1 MKKSILIPILVF
13 ISCLLQSCEHEK
25 ATVIPAKQYDIN
37 LIVGNYKWSRKIR
50 SWSGFRDT
58 TFTVSDTTFPILYK
72 NDSAVTTLNYE
83 LKIRSIDSFYNLY
96 TQIQSSGYGA
106 NIRYSPTKKIVYL
119 YYQTGGLGGGT
130 QYNYTGTKIN

>member
-1 MKKSILIPILVF
+1 MLVF

-37 LIVGNYKWSRKIR
+37 LVVGNYKWNRQIR
-50 SWSGFRDT
+50 LWSGFRDT
-58 TFTVSDTTFPILYK
+58 TFTITDTTFPILYK

-83 LKIRSIDSFYNLY
+83 LKLRSIDSFYNLY
-96 TQIQSSGYGA
+96 TEIQSSGYGA